1 MKVSGVW
8 LPVITP
14 FLNDEIDFDSYDGLI
29 DYYILKG
36 ISGLIPLGTTGEG
49 PVVTQA
55 EFEKIIDHTL
65 EINNHRVPVYA
76 GAGGNFTNK
85 VIKTLK
91 VLEKYPVEGILSVCP
106 YYNRPDQNGLYEHF
120 LKISEATDRN
130 IIIYNIPYRTGVN
143 LQNETLFKLSQ
154 QENIIG
160 VKDSC
165 GDIGQTLALLSE
177 KPENFSVLT
186 GEDILFYTNLVNG
199 GEGGILAASHLH
211 TEVFLDVFRIIKEN
225 DHRKAF
231 QRWQEIYMMIPMLFK
246 EPNPGPIKYCLNRLN
261 LIRSS
266 ETRLP
271 LAGIS
276 DELKVMLDRSC
287 MEKKKKGGAV

>member
-14 FLNDEIDFDSYDGLI
+14 FLNDAVDFQSYEGLI
-29 DYYILKG
+29 DYYISKG

-49 PVVTQA
+49 PVVTEN
-55 EFEKIIDHTL
+55 EFEEIIDRTI
-65 EINNHRVPVYA
+65 EKTNHRVPVYV
-76 GAGGNFTNK
+76 GAGGNFTKK
-85 VIKTLK
+85 VVKKLSI
-91 VLEKYPVEGILSVCP
+91 VEKYPVEGILSECP

-120 LKISEATDRN
+120 LQISEATDKN

-143 LQNETLFKLSQ
+143 MQNETLLKLAE

-165 GDIGQTLALLSE
+165 GDIAQTLALLSE

-186 GEDILFYTNLVNG
+186 GEDILFYTNVVNG
-199 GEGGILAASHLH
+199 GEGGILAASHLC
-211 TEVFLDVFRIIKEN
+211 TEVFLDVFQMVKEN
-225 DHRKAF
+225 DHQSAL
-231 QRWQEIYMMIPMLFK
+231 QRWQEINMMIPLLFK
-246 EPNPGPIKYCLNRLN
+246 EPNPSPIKYCLQRLN
-261 LIRSS
+261 LIQSN

-271 LAGIS
+271 LTEIS
-276 DELKVMLDRSC
+276 NTLKSEL
-287 MEKKKKGGAV
+287 GGNYGTCEN